1 MSRVLTIGALSLGV
15 IILTGCQPVASPLM
29 GIFFN
34 DTKYGYIATTDTDAT
49 KEGKACAQSIMG
61 LVAQG
66 DASISAAKAAGGITQ
81 VAHIDYTAHSILGI
95 VADFCTIVKGK

>member
-1 MSRVLTIGALSLGV
+1 MSRSWTIGVLSLGV
-15 IILTGCQPVASPLM
+15 IILTGCQPVASPVM
-29 GIFFN
+29 GIIFN
-34 DTKYGYIATTDTDAT
+34 DTKYGYIATTNATAT

-61 LVAQG
+61 LVATG
-66 DASISAAKAAGGITQ
+66 DASISTAKAAGGITE

>member
-1 MSRVLTIGALSLGV
+1 MHRLLTFGALSLGA

-34 DTKYGYIATTDTDAT
+34 DTKFGYIATTNDAT
-49 KEGKACAQSIMG
+49 PKEGKACAQTILG
-61 LVAQG
+61 LVATG

-81 VAHIDYTAHSILGI
+81 VAHIDHTAHSILGV

>member
-1 MSRVLTIGALSLGV
+1 MSRVWTIGALSLGV
-15 IILTGCQPVASPLM
+15 IMLTGCQPVASPLV

-34 DTKYGYIATTDTDAT
+34 DTKYGYLATTDPDTT

-81 VAHIDYTAHSILGI
+81 VSHIDYTAHSILGV